1 MHDGWPVP
9 CPLCTDCT
17 WSLGR
22 GGGCGQLEGG
32 GGGSLQ
38 HEDVRISQNINRP
51 HGQWRGCD
59 ESRAACLAS
68 VTRVTVTWPRDTES
82 VMLSVV
88 T

>member
-1 MHDGWPVP
+1 MWPA
-9 CPLCTDCT
+9 
-17 WSLGR
+17 G
-22 GGGCGQLEGG
+22 GG

-59 ESRAACLAS
+59 ESRAVCLES

-82 VMLSVV
+82 VMLSRNVSHCAKCLEFSV
-88 T
+88 TL